1 MDKRKPNIIFILA
14 DDMGYGD
21 MGCNNPDSKIPTP
34 NLDRL
39 AEQGMRFT
47 DAHAGSSICTPSR
60 YSILTGRYA
69 WRSRLKRGIVWE
81 WDGPLI
87 ERGRPTVASMLRD
100 QGYRTAC
107 LGKWHLGW
115 DWPTLDGT
123 HPNEALPFGER
134 DREKRWDFGLE
145 NIDYTKRMTGGPL
158 DCGFDSYFGVDVP
171 NFAPYTWF
179 EDDHLTDMPTEEKPT
194 DMYGNPG
201 KAKAGWDLEQMIPE
215 FTRRAVELIT
225 AHSAAQQGHEPT
237 PYFLYF
243 PLTSPHSPI
252 VPNEQF
258 RGTSGAGNYGDFV
271 CEVDWVV
278 GQVVDALE
286 RTGTRDNT
294 LLIFTSD
301 NGPEDRTP
309 DDEGVYERA
318 RQRHHYSN
326 WHLRGVKR
334 DAWEGGHR
342 VPFVASWPDMV
353 PPGSRCDQLIGL
365 GDLMATCAEMIGVE
379 LPEGA
384 GQDSVSMLP
393 LLRGRT
399 DTPVRG
405 FAIHH
410 SGSGKFAVRKGHWV
424 FIDAPSG
431 DDGNREPDW
440 LKSERGYTPHEFP
453 GELFDLRDD
462 ISERRNLYAEHPEVV
477 SELSGILRRER
488 TDGGTLQQRAGDET
502 LMSE

>member
-1 MDKRKPNIIFILA
+1 MTKTKPNIIYILA

-60 YSILTGRYA
+60 YAILSGRYA

-87 ERGRPTVASMLRD
+87 EPGRTTVAAMLRD
-100 QGYRTAC
+100 EGYRTAC

-123 HPNEALPFGER
+123 HPNDTLPFGVN
-134 DREKRWDFGLE
+134 DREKRGEFGLK
-145 NIDYTKRMTGGPL
+145 NIDYRKRIPGGPL
-158 DCGFDSYFGVDVP
+158 DRGFDSYFGVDVP

-179 EDDHLTDMPTEEKPT
+179 EDDHLTDIPTEEKPAA
-194 DMYGNPG
+194 MYGGPG
-201 KAKAGWDLEQMIPE
+201 RAKPGWNLEQMIPE
-215 FTRRAVELIT
+215 FTRRAVEFIS
-225 AHSAAQQGHEPT
+225 AQSAAREPV

-252 VPNEQF
+252 VPNERF
-258 RGTSGAGNYGDFV
+258 RGTSEAGRYGDFV

-278 GQVVDALE
+278 GQVMDALE
-286 RTGTRDNT
+286 RTGTRDDT

-318 RQRHHYSN
+318 RQRQHSSN
-326 WHLRGVKR
+326 WRLRGVKR

-342 VPFVASWPDMV
+342 VPFVASWPAV
-353 PPGSRCDQLIGL
+353 IPPGSRCDQLIGL
-365 GDLMATCAEMIGVE
+365 GDLMATCADVIGVE

-384 GQDSVSMLP
+384 GEDSVSMLP

-399 DTPVRG
+399 DTPVRKYS
-405 FAIHH
+405 IHH
-410 SGSGKFAVRKGHWV
+410 SGSGKFAVRKGDWV

-440 LKSERGYTPHEFP
+440 LKSERGYTPHELP

-477 SELSGILRRER
+477 KELSEILRREQ
-488 TDGGTLQQRAGDET
+488 TDGGTSDQPAGRDD
-502 LMSE
+502 LLSE